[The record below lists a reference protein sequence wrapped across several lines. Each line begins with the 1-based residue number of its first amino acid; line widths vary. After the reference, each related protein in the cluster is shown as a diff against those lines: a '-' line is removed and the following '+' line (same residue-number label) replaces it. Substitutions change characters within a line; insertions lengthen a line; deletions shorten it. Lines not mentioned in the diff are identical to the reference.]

1 MLAAPF
7 TLIDPEGFYTTLAEP
22 SLIAL
27 WVSQLI
33 VFAVFPLFAIK
44 RGLRVWL
51 ACALSAIASGFAV
64 YGIVTALQS
73 ASS

>member
-1 MLAAPF
+1 VLAAPF
-7 TLIDPEGFYTTLAEP
+7 TLIDPEGFYSTLLEP

-27 WVSQLI
+27 WVSQLM
-33 VFAVFPLFAIK
+33 VFAVFPLFARK
-44 RGLRVWL
+44 RGLRIWP
-51 ACALSAIASGFAV
+51 ACALSGIASAFAV

>member
-1 MLAAPF
+1 VLSAPF
-7 TLIDPEGFYTTLAEP
+7 TLIDPEGFYNTLLKP

-27 WVSQLI
+27 WLSQLI

-44 RGLRVWL
+44 RGLRVWP